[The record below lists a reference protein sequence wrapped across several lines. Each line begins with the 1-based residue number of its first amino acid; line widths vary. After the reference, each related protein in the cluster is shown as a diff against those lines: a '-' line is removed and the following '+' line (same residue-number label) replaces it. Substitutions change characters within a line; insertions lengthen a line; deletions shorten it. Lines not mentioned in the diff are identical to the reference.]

1 MKICGNKYRILMN
14 NKRLKTIAFAT
25 GLTIITGLGA
35 IPYLNSQNFN
45 YDTKK
50 ADDLYKKYCSKCHK
64 NNGEGIK
71 KVYPPI
77 KDADY
82 IKNAGKDELLRGMLF
97 GRSGSVV
104 VNGVK
109 YNGVMTTEV
118 DKSLT
123 DDDIAL
129 ILQHVYIKYNN
140 INMLVNAKDVQ
151 RARKA
156 GKLPPH
162 K

>member
-1 MKICGNKYRILMN
+1 MNINTIKSKIILALISLIAIIGAFTQINGNNI
-14 NKRLKTIAFAT
+14 
-25 GLTIITGLGA
+25 
-35 IPYLNSQNFN
+35 S
-45 YDTKK
+45 YDTNK
-50 ADDLYKKYCSKCHK
+50 ADKLYKKYCSKCHK

-71 KVYPPI
+71 RVYPPI

-82 IKNAGKDELLRGMLF
+82 IKNAGKNELLRGMLF

-118 DKSLT
+118 DKSVS

-129 ILQHVYIKYNN
+129 ILQHIYVKYNKMN
-140 INMLVNAKDVQ
+140 VTVNANDVKK
-151 RARKA
+151 ARKD

>member
-1 MKICGNKYRILMN
+1 MKKITNIGIIL
-14 NKRLKTIAFAT
+14 
-25 GLTIITGLGA
+25 IITGLA
-35 IPYLNSQNFN
+35 IGFLYSQSIN

-50 ADDLYKKYCSKCHK
+50 ADELYKKYCAKCHK

-77 KDADY
+77 KNADY
-82 IKNAGKDELLRGMLF
+82 IQNASKEELLRGMLF

-118 DKSLT
+118 DKSLK
-123 DDDIAL
+123 DEDIAL
-129 ILQHVYIKYNN
+129 ILQHIYVKYNN
-140 INMLVNAKDVQ
+140 MNIPVTAKDVQ
-151 RARKA
+151 KARKA

-162 K
+162 GK

>member
-1 MKICGNKYRILMN
+1 MN
-14 NKRLKTIAFAT
+14 INNIKSKLIIGGITLFIGIGAFSQ
-25 GLTIITGLGA
+25 
-35 IPYLNSQNFN
+35 LNSDNFS
-45 YDTKK
+45 YDTNK
-50 ADDLYKKYCSKCHK
+50 ADKLYKKYCSKCHK
-64 NNGEGIK
+64 NSGDGIK
-71 KVYPPI
+71 RVYPPI
-77 KDADY
+77 KNADY

-118 DKSLT
+118 DKSLN
-123 DDDIAL
+123 DEDIAL
-129 ILQHVYIKYNN
+129 ILQHIYIKYNN
-140 INMLVNAKDVQ
+140 ININVNANDVKK
-151 RARKA
+151 ARKA